1 MRYTVDGSKGLPQN
15 FDSFI
20 LTMMSLWCSYEAENI
35 LNCWRAEGFSRMI
48 LPSQSYCVFLRVTQ
62 TL

>member
-15 FDSFI
+15 FDTFI
-20 LTMMSLWCSYEAENI
+20 LTMMSFWFSYEAENI
-35 LNCWRAEGFSRMI
+35 LNCWRTEGFSRMI